1 VSQLPR
7 TLLSI
12 GWLPL
17 FISIPALPLFIMFSR
32 AIAQQQ
38 LPSLPSRP
46 SCTAKLLS
54 SSSFVVPSRN
64 DSYKKDAA
72 PTIKSVV
79 PIG

>member
-1 VSQLPR
+1 
-7 TLLSI
+7 
-12 GWLPL
+12 
-17 FISIPALPLFIMFSR
+17 MFSH

-64 DSYKKDAA
+64 DSYKMDAA